1 MILSLQPTKT
11 GVPMG
16 GELSGFEEKA
26 PSFYLWASKD
36 PDTEPL
42 QRLQIIKGWM
52 KMARGWRR
60 FTTLPVRTEAKSMK
74 KTNRCPD
81 NGAKVDLDT
90 CATTREVGAKELNS
104 MWTDPD
110 FDVSQPA
117 FIMSGR

>member
-1 MILSLQPTKT
+1 M
-11 GVPMG
+11 
-16 GELSGFEEKA
+16 SGLEEKA

-42 QRLQIIKGWM
+42 QRLQIIKGWIENGERM
-52 KMARGWRR
+52 EKVYDVACSDGNK
-60 FTTLPVRTEAKSMK
+60 VDE

-81 NGAKVDLDT
+81 NGAKVSLDT
-90 CATTREVGAKELNS
+90 CATTREIGAKELSS

-117 FIMSGR
+117 FYYVRVLENPK